1 MVPIRSCKRLEG
13 SPIIYPMTDEEGRI
27 KFSPIA
33 ILDRKLMKKGNKT
46 IIMSLVQ
53 WSNIFQEEP

>member
-1 MVPIRSCKRLEG
+1 
-13 SPIIYPMTDEEGRI
+13 MTDEEGRI